1 MEEKVIIRTSAAAA
15 EYCGMSKRMISY
27 HLGRGNL
34 VQNPD
39 GSFTKEELDRFLKKK
54 GRKPELQG
62 DDAYY
67 RAKLEKEKY
76 LLKKAE
82 RQRKELEMKTFFREV
97 IYIDEVKTVMRQMS
111 EALSLGLDSLPS
123 KIAPVLAGREAKEIE
138 VMLRQ
143 EIFDIKKAL
152 QIGEKK
158 YGT

>member
-1 MEEKVIIRTSAAAA
+1 MEEKVIIRTAAAAA

-27 HLGRGNL
+27 HLGRGNI

-39 GSFTKEELDRFLKKK
+39 GSFTKEDLDKFLKQK

-62 DDAYY
+62 DDAFY
-67 RAKLEKEKY
+67 RAKLAKEKY

-82 RQRKELEMKTFFREV
+82 RQRKELEIQSFLREV
-97 IYIDEVKTVMRQMS
+97 IYIDEVKKVMMQMS
-111 EALSLGLDSLPS
+111 EAVSLGLDSLPS
-123 KIAPVLAGREAKEIE
+123 KIAPALAGLEAKDIEAKLRTEIY
-138 VMLRQ
+138 
-143 EIFDIKKAL
+143 DIKKGL